1 MIFPTL
7 IFLHNSLL
15 NLLSLKI
22 NTLELLA
29 FLSLL
34 YFLKSS
40 IASFIKFKINTTIKG
55 ATFAKGSKSL
65 NCGIQTMIL
74 YFKKTN

>member
-40 IASFIKFKINTTIKG
+40 IASFIKFNIKTTTKG
-55 ATFAKGSKSL
+55 VTSAAGSKSL
-65 NCGIQTMIL
+65 ICGIDAMIL
-74 YFKKTN
+74 YH